1 MYAEGAKPKIQGDK
15 GASLFFPPH
24 SRTIMVI
31 KEPANDLLY
40 ILRVKITV
48 VKSEK
53 HQRDRCVSV
62 RSIRGLDRKG
72 NKA

>member
-1 MYAEGAKPKIQGDK
+1 MNAEGAKPNIRGGK
-15 GASLFFPPH
+15 GAILVPLN

-31 KEPANDLLY
+31 KQPAKDLSY

-53 HQRDRCVSV
+53 HQRDRCVGV